1 MVISVINEEQN
12 FGSDLVADTKLI
24 FSGNG
29 LLSKA
34 KNFEFRAEQQQMAV
48 EVAKALEESQHLI
61 IEAGTGVGK
70 SLAYLIPGILYA
82 HR

>member
-24 FSGNG
+24 FSDNG

-34 KNFEFRAEQQQMAV
+34 KNFEFRAERKIENQV
-48 EVAKALEESQHLI
+48 E
-61 IEAGTGVGK
+61 IEQ
-70 SLAYLIPGILYA
+70 
-82 HR
+82 R

>member
-24 FSGNG
+24 FSDNG

-48 EVAKALEESQHLI
+48 EVAKALEESQHL
-61 IEAGTGVGK
+61 
-70 SLAYLIPGILYA
+70 SLIHI
-82 HR
+82 